1 MPRKKKTETV
11 PVTETKV
18 STVAEAAVETVKETA
33 ETAEKPAQKKT
44 RAAKKTAAAKTEKP
58 VKAPAKEKKSVK
70 ASATKKTSPAKKT
83 VEKAKT
89 IKATSKKE
97 TVKIQFGGEEFDL
110 SDIKSVVEADYNSKF
125 SGRVKTVEIY
135 FKPEE
140 KAVYYVVNSD
150 FSGKIEL

>member
-33 ETAEKPAQKKT
+33 ETAEKPARKKIH
-44 RAAKKTAAAKTEKP
+44 AAKKTAAAKTEKP
-58 VKAPAKEKKSVK
+58 VKAPAK
-70 ASATKKTSPAKKT
+70 KT

-89 IKATSKKE
+89 VKATSKKE

-110 SDIKSVVEADYNSKF
+110 SDIKSVVEADYKSKF

-135 FKPEE
+135 FKLEE

-150 FSGKIEL
+150 IFGKVEL

>member
-11 PVTETKV
+11 PVTET
-18 STVAEAAVETVKETA
+18 VKETA
-33 ETAEKPAQKKT
+33 ETAEKPARKKIH
-44 RAAKKTAAAKTEKP
+44 AAKKTAAAKTENP

-89 IKATSKKE
+89 VKATSKKE

-110 SDIKSVVEADYNSKF
+110 SDIKSVVEADYKSKF

-135 FKPEE
+135 FKPED